1 MSSQSSRSSTPTSGL
16 SKLPPIITNEV
27 DREFL
32 YELNGFIDREL
43 SKINP
48 QSEEQ
53 RYLVYKAVFNKV
65 SQHVSAYKVK
75 RCSSKRI
82 RRMWERRKREEK
94 R

>member
-1 MSSQSSRSSTPTSGL
+1 MMSSQSSRSSTPTSGL
-16 SKLPPIITNEV
+16 SKLPPIITSEV

-53 RYLVYKAVFNKV
+53 RYLVYKSVFNRV
-65 SQHVSAYKVK
+65 GPFFYSMTITVN
-75 RCSSKRI
+75 SSV
-82 RRMWERRKREEK
+82 
-94 R
+94 